1 MQNSF
6 PGRGTRASNG
16 PQWPET
22 HRRFETPH
30 ATWQEHH
37 AGLMGQEGP
46 EPKALNNM
54 LTRKQTV
61 VYRMDKQGP
70 MYSIG
75 NCTQHPVLNHN
86 VKEDE

>member
-1 MQNSF
+1 
-6 PGRGTRASNG
+6 
-16 PQWPET
+16 
-22 HRRFETPH
+22 
-30 ATWQEHH
+30 
-37 AGLMGQEGP
+37 MGQEGT